1 VTALAGRIARH
12 SAVALRLTKRCLRE
26 TWLVQREM
34 LWRAGRI
41 YTEDLMATEDAV
53 VGLAAFLEKRQ
64 PVWRHE

>member
-1 VTALAGRIARH
+1 
-12 SAVALRLTKRCLRE
+12 
-26 TWLVQREM
+26 M